1 MPKFP
6 KLKINAGSSPV
17 EVVMGCRGKLTAFVP
32 SIKEQG
38 EEKLICMECGKHHN
52 EHFVQRM
59 SCVNIFWHKELNQL
73 VSALMKIA
81 DIPNHP
87 DLVPTSDIEIA
98 NVIRQELEKR
108 KVCYVV
114 TAEQKSH

>member
-38 EEKLICMECGKHHN
+38 KEKLICMECGKHHN

-59 SCVNIFWHKELNQL
+59 SCVNIFWHKELNKL

-87 DLVPTSDIEIA
+87 DLVPTSELVKWIQERAINAISDIGEE
-98 NVIRQELEKR
+98 NENKLNYQ
-108 KVCYVV
+108 
-114 TAEQKSH
+114 